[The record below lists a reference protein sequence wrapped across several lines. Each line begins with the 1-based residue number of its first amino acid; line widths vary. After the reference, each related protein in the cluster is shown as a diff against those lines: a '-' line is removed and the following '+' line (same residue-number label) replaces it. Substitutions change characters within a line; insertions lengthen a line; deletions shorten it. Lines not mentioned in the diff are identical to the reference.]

1 MRREGDLLVE
11 HLAGARERVQ
21 LCAPFAKAG
30 VVRRLLS
37 AIPTGVQVTL
47 TTRWHASEVA
57 AGVSDLEVL
66 DVITGRPGA
75 SMTLLDVLHAKLFVA
90 DGAVLAGSAN
100 LTAKALGW
108 CDRPN
113 VEVLTLVDGQSPSVL
128 GCLEAIAMAR
138 PATAEE
144 RDKVAAEA
152 NLLTLPRSA
161 EAAEEDER
169 LSSTWLPT
177 LGDPA
182 RLYPVY
188 ASIGLDRMMGS
199 TIEAARYDLAALGI
213 APGLREADFKTTVA
227 RAFVAMPAIVR
238 LLSLVDRDLTDEDAT
253 ALIAAIPLTGPMPPD
268 QQWLVAR
275 EWMASLLS
283 ERIEVAPQSFV
294 TRRRP
299 TGSR

>member
-11 HLAGARERVQ
+11 HLAGARERVL

-37 AIPTGVQVTL
+37 AIPPGVQVAL

-75 SMTLLDVLHAKLFVA
+75 SMTLLDDLHAKLFVA
-90 DGAVLAGSAN
+90 DGGVLAGSAN

-113 VEVLTLVDGQSPSVL
+113 VEVLTPVDGQSPSVL
-128 GCLEAIAMAR
+128 GCLEAIATAR

-144 RDKVAAEA
+144 RDRVAAEA
-152 NLLTLPRSA
+152 GSMTLPRSA
-161 EAAEEDER
+161 DAAEEDER

-213 APGLREADFKTTVA
+213 GPGLREADFKTTIA
-227 RAFVAMPAIVR
+227 RAFAAMPAIVR

-253 ALIAAIPLTGPMPPD
+253 ALIAALPLTGPMPPD

-299 TGSR
+299 PGSR